1 MINLAKYFGTDG
13 IRGRV
18 GLELTTSLAFKVGQ
32 SIKDVLKA
40 DTLVI
45 GCDTRESSYDFMYS
59 VASGAQSLGIN
70 VILAGVVPT
79 PVIQY
84 YSEVKKI
91 YGVMITASHNPYHDN
106 GIKVFKYGTK
116 LSEEE
121 ELAVEYFVDNR
132 GEFDVISVGK
142 VITSDEPL
150 NIYKEIYKDLNLK
163 KSNYVVAIDSAHGA
177 NSVIAK
183 EMLSGYVKELHQIG
197 ANPDGVNINN
207 GVGSTHLESI
217 ISLVKEKNADFG
229 FSYDGDGDRF
239 LLVDNDGDIIDG
251 DKIIYIIASYLKSQ
265 NKLNKDTVVLT
276 KMSNLGIIK
285 AFNDLGIKVVKTD
298 VGDKH
303 VLAQIKEFD
312 YSIGGENSGH
322 IILFDHLSTGDG
334 LFVSM
339 YILKVLEETNKTLK
353 ELISPINMYPQKM
366 ENIKAYN
373 KDIVNDQRITDL
385 VTKTQA
391 LWSDDG
397 KVLVR
402 ASGTEPLIR
411 VTLSYKDEKELD
423 KVMSEFISLFK
434 TLKEE

>member
-1 MINLAKYFGTDG
+1 MAKYFGTDG

>member
-1 MINLAKYFGTDG
+1 MAKYFGTDG

-142 VITSDEPL
+142 VITSEEPL
-150 NIYKEIYKDLNLK
+150 NIYKEIYKNLELK
-163 KSNYVVAIDSAHGA
+163 KSDYVVAIDSAHGA
-177 NSVIAK
+177 NCKIAN
-183 EMLSGYVKELHQIG
+183 EMLTPFVKELHQIG
-197 ANPDGVNINN
+197 AKPDGVNINN

-217 ISLVKEKNADFG
+217 IELVKSKNADFG

-285 AFNDLGIKVVKTD
+285 AFNDLGIKVIKTD

-339 YILKVLEETNKTLK
+339 FILKVLEETNKTLK
-353 ELISPINMYPQKM
+353 ELIDPIKMYPQKM

-373 KDIVNDQRITDL
+373 KDIVNDKRITDL
-385 VTKTQA
+385 VEKTA
-391 LWSDDG
+391 EKWGEDG

-423 KVMSEFISLFK
+423 LIMSEFISLFK